1 MRLLACNEAY
11 FSQEIVEMLWVCASE
26 KHEDITRATLE
37 LIQDL
42 AQFMPL
48 ERLAQFSMKLKVIK
62 ESDFDE
68 KLVNFLKQFTLNAM
82 KNIRNFKLAS
92 SKGQGIVSNIM
103 NKKKEVKIDETKY
116 IDLTLF
122 WQIF

>member
-1 MRLLACNEAY
+1 MRLLACNDAY

-48 ERLAQFSMKLKVIK
+48 ERLVQVSMKLKDIK
-62 ESDFDE
+62 DSDFDE
-68 KLVNFLKQFTLNAM
+68 KMANFIKQFTLNAM
-82 KNIRNFKLAS
+82 KHIRNVKLLYSEGLS
-92 SKGQGIVSNIM
+92 SESNNM
-103 NKKKEVKIDETKY
+103 NKKIEFKIDETKY
-116 IDLTLF
+116 IDL
-122 WQIF
+122 

>member
-92 SKGQGIVSNIM
+92 SKSQGIVSNIM

>member
-1 MRLLACNEAY
+1 MRLLACNEGY

-82 KNIRNFKLAS
+82 KNIWNFKLAS
-92 SKGQGIVSNIM
+92 SKG
-103 NKKKEVKIDETKY
+103 
-116 IDLTLF
+116 
-122 WQIF
+122 